1 VFQRWMSDLT
11 ASCTILVQ
19 FCSRIIHARRSEELK
34 QGFWIFFVELTSFQA
49 AGGGGGGLVSPGI
62 MSGFKSP
69 RRGSSYNLGFLM

>member
-1 VFQRWMSDLT
+1 M
-11 ASCTILVQ
+11 
-19 FCSRIIHARRSEELK
+19 
-34 QGFWIFFVELTSFQA
+34 ELTSFQ

>member
-1 VFQRWMSDLT
+1 MSDLT
-11 ASCTILVQ
+11 ASCTIFVQ
-19 FCSRIIHARRSEELK
+19 FCNRIIHARRSEELK
-34 QGFWIFFVELTSFQA
+34 QGFWIFLVELTSFQ

>member
-11 ASCTILVQ
+11 ASCTIFVQ

-34 QGFWIFFVELTSFQA
+34 QGFWIFFVELTSFQ
-49 AGGGGGGLVSPGI
+49 GGGGLVSPGI

-69 RRGSSYNLGFLM
+69 RWGSSYNLGFLM